1 VGEAEACWTT
11 PSVAVSIASSADGGT
26 ISASGGERLSEG
38 GERLSEGGLVVHH
51 SLYNGQSGL
60 LRSWR
65 SRQGRMNNI

>member
-38 GERLSEGGLVVHH
+38 GLVVHH

-60 LRSWR
+60 LRGWR